1 MRIIVRFHVKVLF
14 LEWKIILRILF
25 SKLILIIVQL
35 YSHSTKNT
43 FIILNFKDP
52 LDLQVGEVKGLL
64 LIWK

>member
-25 SKLILIIVQL
+25 LKLILIIVQL

-52 LDLQVGEVKGLL
+52 FDLQLGEAKGLL